1 MAAKT
6 YKCIQCSCS
15 LSYSGALV
23 CLVPLAVLFLELT
36 WVQESL
42 NHPSSTS
49 NSTTNKALV
58 KLPPNV
64 DLASTSSKTRRHSNA
79 FTKTVNS
86 YFDKSKNNGLR
97 NGLEISEQQNVEIEE
112 KPWLRGGSLVLT
124 WWPYML
130 RVMTKWKS
138 LIRCLHLCPT
148 CKTRG
153 HLCNKKE
160 MF

>member
-1 MAAKT
+1 M
-6 YKCIQCSCS
+6 
-15 LSYSGALV
+15 SYSGALV

-112 KPWLRGGSLVLT
+112 KP
-124 WWPYML
+124 
-130 RVMTKWKS
+130 
-138 LIRCLHLCPT
+138 
-148 CKTRG
+148 
-153 HLCNKKE
+153 
-160 MF
+160 

>member
-1 MAAKT
+1 M
-6 YKCIQCSCS
+6 
-15 LSYSGALV
+15 SYSGALV

-49 NSTTNKALV
+49 NSNSTTNRVLV
-58 KLPPNV
+58 KLPPND
-64 DLASTSSKTRRHSNA
+64 DLATTSSKTRRHYNA

-112 KPWLRGGSLVLT
+112 KP
-124 WWPYML
+124 
-130 RVMTKWKS
+130 
-138 LIRCLHLCPT
+138 
-148 CKTRG
+148 
-153 HLCNKKE
+153 
-160 MF
+160 